1 MQQLA
6 VEEETR
12 NMASTE
18 RNISSSSQSGSGG
31 VSVTV
36 ASGAILDL
44 GEGGEEG
51 GGGERESTDQVYTS

>member
-18 RNISSSSQSGSGG
+18 RNISSSSQFGSGG
-31 VSVTV
+31 VSVY
-36 ASGAILDL
+36 GAILDL